1 MLVRIIKRI
10 YKELEESCVP
20 GVTTKDLNDIAER
33 IFNEFPN
40 VVPGPSLYNFP
51 GVICTSVNLIAAH
64 GVPSKH
70 TVLKE
75 GDVIKIDI
83 SAGFKDSSAPHGSSG
98 FIDSCRTFCVG
109 NVRPSIKA
117 LVRAS
122 EEVTRLACSY
132 VSPGMTTG
140 QLGAYIEKLILER
153 KLKTI
158 PDLMGHGVGDHLH
171 MAPTLPNFEFDGGEI
186 IKEGM
191 TLAIEPVLTLGHSSA
206 IIKLPDGWSILGT
219 GVSAQTEH
227 TVLVSKEGNK
237 III

>member
-1 MLVRIIKRI
+1 MLRRIITRI
-10 YKELEESCVP
+10 YNELERSCVP
-20 GVTTKDLNDIAER
+20 GTTTKDLNDIAER
-33 IFNEFPN
+33 IFNEFPY

-51 GVICTSVNLIAAH
+51 GVICTSVNLVAAH
-64 GVPSKH
+64 GVPSRH
-70 TVLKE
+70 TVLRK

-122 EEVTRLACSY
+122 EEVTRLACSH

-140 QLGAYIEKLILER
+140 QLGAYIEQLILDR
-153 KLKTI
+153 GFRVL

-171 MAPTLPNFEFDGGEI
+171 MAPNLPCFAFDGGEI
-186 IKEGM
+186 IEEGM

-206 IIKLPDGWSILGT
+206 IIKMPDGWSILGS

-227 TVLVSKEGNK
+227 TVLVSKNGNK

>member
-122 EEVTRLACSY
+122 EEVTRLACSH

-140 QLGAYIEKLILER
+140 QLGAYIEGLILDR
-153 KLKTI
+153 KYKVI
-158 PDLMGHGVGDHLH
+158 PDLMGHGIGDHLH
-171 MAPTLPNFEFDGGEI
+171 IAPNLPNFEFEGGEVI
-186 IKEGM
+186 QEGM
-191 TLAIEPVLTLGHSSA
+191 MLAIEPVLTLGHSSA
-206 IIKLPDGWSILGT
+206 IMKLPDGWSILGT

-227 TVLVSKEGNK
+227 TVLVSKAGNK